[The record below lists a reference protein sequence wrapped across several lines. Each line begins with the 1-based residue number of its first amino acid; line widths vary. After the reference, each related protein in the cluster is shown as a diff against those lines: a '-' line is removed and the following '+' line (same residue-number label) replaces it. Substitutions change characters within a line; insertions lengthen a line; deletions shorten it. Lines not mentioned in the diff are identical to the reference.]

1 MILNQTPIRTSK
13 NYGINNI
20 NLDIEMPERIRDICP
35 LVITGDT
42 SDFFMSAS
50 TSKKPLVY
58 GMGLTL
64 ERQILVGSNID
75 IKIEEDKYKKNKTE
89 SAENKKQKVKR
100 NKTRNL
106 FLNFILND
114 EYPST
119 IENIEFEAPSNYKTT
134 IYIKYK
140 TTDNSKCF
148 HNGLIRVNAK
158 PNSETNIVVIN
169 MLNKNSSNFLC
180 IENILEESSNV
191 NYTIV
196 DFGGKTSVTNYYSK
210 LDGKGA
216 KANINTIYLGKGE
229 QVFDINYIAELFG
242 ENTETNIE
250 VQGALKDEAKKNFK
264 GTIDF
269 KKGSKKAKGDENEF
283 CMLLSDKAKSK
294 ALPMLLCTEEDVEG
308 NHSSS
313 AGKIEDDKLF
323 YIMSRGL
330 SEKDA
335 MKLIVKA
342 KFNKILETIK
352 DEKLKEEIVEEIDK
366 RLD

>member
-13 NYGINNI
+13 NYKINNI
-20 NLDIEMPERIRDICP
+20 ELDIEVPKKIKEFSGLTI
-35 LVITGDT
+35 LGDT
-42 SDFFMSAS
+42 SNFNISDKAS
-50 TSKKPLVY
+50 KNPLKY
-58 GMGLTL
+58 GNGL
-64 ERQILVGSNID
+64 ENQIFEKGNQN
-75 IKIEEDKYKKNKTE
+75 IKIEKTKTGSLYLE
-89 SAENKKQKVKR
+89 FNLNEENPM
-100 NKTRNL
+100 L
-106 FLNFILND
+106 A
-114 EYPST
+114 
-119 IENIEFEAPSNYKTT
+119 ENIEIDANTKSKTT
-134 IYIKYK
+134 LYIKYMSD
-140 TTDNSKCF
+140 DNFECY
-148 HNGLIRVNAK
+148 HNGIIRVNANA
-158 PNSETNIVVIN
+158 NSKTNIVVVN
-169 MLNKNSSNFLC
+169 MLNSKSNNLLS
-180 IENILEESSNV
+180 IENNLEENARV
-191 NYTIV
+191 DYTIV
-196 DFGGKTSVTNYYSK
+196 DFGGKTSITNYYSNIK
-210 LDGKGA
+210 ENGA
-216 KANINTIYLGKGE
+216 KANINTIYLGNE
-229 QVFDINYIAELFG
+229 NQFFDINYIAELFG

-308 NHSSS
+308 NHSSA

-335 MKLIVKA
+335 MKLIVKT

-352 DEKLKEEIVEEIDK
+352 DEELKQEIVDEIDK

>member
-1 MILNQTPIRTSK
+1 MILNQTPLRTSK
-13 NYGINNI
+13 NYKINNI
-20 NLDIEMPERIRDICP
+20 ELDLEMQKKIDDFSGLTIS
-35 LVITGDT
+35 GDT
-42 SDFFMSAS
+42 SNF
-50 TSKKPLVY
+50 
-58 GMGLTL
+58 
-64 ERQILVGSNID
+64 QISNIVSKIPLKYGNGKELEEQVYEKGNQN
-75 IKIEEDKYKKNKTE
+75 IKIDETKTGSLYLDFDLNEENC
-89 SAENKKQKVKR
+89 
-100 NKTRNL
+100 NL
-106 FLNFILND
+106 V
-114 EYPST
+114 
-119 IENIEFEAPSNYKTT
+119 ENIEIDVNTKSKTT
-134 IYIKYK
+134 IYIKYMS
-140 TTDNSKCF
+140 DGSSECY
-148 HNGLIRVNAK
+148 HNGIIRVNSKA
-158 PNSETNIVVIN
+158 NSKTNIVIVN
-169 MLNKNSSNFLC
+169 MLNNNSNNLLS
-180 IENILEESSNV
+180 IENNLEESSNV

-196 DFGGKTSVTNYYSK
+196 DFGGKTSITNYYSNIK
-210 LDGKGA
+210 GNGA
-216 KANINTIYLGKGE
+216 KANINTIYLGTGN

-308 NHSSS
+308 NHSSA

-352 DEKLKEEIVEEIDK
+352 DEELKQKIVEEIDN

>member
-13 NYGINNI
+13 NYKINNI
-20 NLDIEMPERIRDICP
+20 ELDIEMPKKQEEFEGLTIS
-35 LVITGDT
+35 GDT
-42 SDFFMSAS
+42 SNFKISNS
-50 TSKKPLVY
+50 TSKKPLIY
-58 GMGLTL
+58 GNGKEL
-64 ERQILVGSNID
+64 ENQIFENANQN
-75 IKIEEDKYKKNKTE
+75 IKIEETKTG
-89 SAENKKQKVKR
+89 
-100 NKTRNL
+100 NL
-106 FLNFILND
+106 YLEFNLNEDN
-114 EYPST
+114 ST
-119 IENIEFEAPSNYKTT
+119 LVENIEIEANTKSKTT
-134 IYIKYK
+134 IYIKYMSDDK
-140 TTDNSKCF
+140 FKCY
-148 HNGLIRVNAK
+148 HNGILRVKAK
-158 PNSETNIVVIN
+158 PDSKTNIVVIN
-169 MLNKNSSNFLC
+169 MLNDYTTNLLS
-180 IENILEESSNV
+180 IENNLEESSNV

-196 DFGGKTSVTNYYSK
+196 DFGGKTSVTNYYSR

-216 KANINTIYLGKGE
+216 KTNINTIYLGRNE
-229 QVFDINYIAELFG
+229 QVYDINYIAELFG
-242 ENTETNIE
+242 ENTEVGIE

-323 YIMSRGL
+323 YIMSRGI

-352 DEKLKEEIVEEIDK
+352 DEDLKEEIVEEIDK

>member
-13 NYGINNI
+13 NYKINNI
-20 NLDIEMPERIRDICP
+20 ELDIEMPKKQEEFEGLTIS
-35 LVITGDT
+35 GDT
-42 SDFFMSAS
+42 SNFKISNS
-50 TSKKPLVY
+50 PSKQPLTY
-58 GMGLTL
+58 GNGKEL
-64 ERQILVGSNID
+64 ENQIFENANQN
-75 IKIEEDKYKKNKTE
+75 IKIKETKAGSIYLEFNLNEE
-89 SAENKKQKVKR
+89 
-100 NKTRNL
+100 
-106 FLNFILND
+106 NFTL
-114 EYPST
+114 
-119 IENIEFEAPSNYKTT
+119 IENIEIEANTKSKTT
-134 IYIKYK
+134 IYIKYLSD
-140 TTDNSKCF
+140 DNFKCY
-148 HNGLIRVNAK
+148 HNGILRVKAK
-158 PNSETNIVVIN
+158 PDSKTNIVVIN
-169 MLNKNSSNFLC
+169 MLNDYTTNLLS
-180 IENILEESSNV
+180 IENILEESANV

-196 DFGGKTSVTNYYSK
+196 DFGGKTSVTNYYSN

-216 KANINTIYLGKGE
+216 KANINTIYLGKDK

-242 ENTETNIE
+242 ENTEVGLE

-323 YIMSRGL
+323 YIMSRGI

-352 DEKLKEEIVEEIDK
+352 DEELKQGIVEEIDK

>member
-13 NYGINNI
+13 NYKINNI
-20 NLDIEMPERIRDICP
+20 ELDLEMPKRQEEFEGLTIS
-35 LVITGDT
+35 GDT
-42 SDFFMSAS
+42 SNFNISNS
-50 TSKKPLVY
+50 TSKQPLIY
-58 GMGLTL
+58 GNGKEL
-64 ERQILVGSNID
+64 ENQIFKNANQN
-75 IKIEEDKYKKNKTE
+75 IKIEETKTGNLYLDFNLNE
-89 SAENKKQKVKR
+89 EN
-100 NKTRNL
+100 
-106 FLNFILND
+106 
-114 EYPST
+114 ST
-119 IENIEFEAPSNYKTT
+119 LVENIEIEANTKSKTT
-134 IYIKYK
+134 IYIKYMSD
-140 TTDNSKCF
+140 DNFKCY
-148 HNGLIRVNAK
+148 HNGILRVNAK
-158 PNSETNIVVIN
+158 SNSRTNIVVIN
-169 MLNKNSSNFLC
+169 MLNKNSSNFLS
-180 IENILEESSNV
+180 IENVLEESSNV

-216 KANINTIYLGKGE
+216 KANINTIYLGKDE

-242 ENTETNIE
+242 EKTETNIE

-352 DEKLKEEIVEEIDK
+352 DEELKEIIVREIDR

>member
-13 NYGINNI
+13 NYKINNI
-20 NLDIEMPERIRDICP
+20 ELDLEMPKKQGEFEGLTIS
-35 LVITGDT
+35 GDT
-42 SDFFMSAS
+42 SNFKISNS
-50 TSKKPLVY
+50 TCKQALVY
-58 GMGLTL
+58 GNGKEL
-64 ERQILVGSNID
+64 ENQIFENANQN
-75 IKIEEDKYKKNKTE
+75 IKIEETKTGNLYLDFNLNE
-89 SAENKKQKVKR
+89 EN
-100 NKTRNL
+100 
-106 FLNFILND
+106 
-114 EYPST
+114 ST
-119 IENIEFEAPSNYKTT
+119 LVENIEIEANTKSKTT
-134 IYIKYK
+134 IYIKYMSD
-140 TTDNSKCF
+140 DNFKCY
-148 HNGLIRVNAK
+148 HNGILRANAK

-169 MLNKNSSNFLC
+169 MLNKNSSNFLS
-180 IENILEESSNV
+180 IENVLEESSNV

-216 KANINTIYLGKGE
+216 KANINTIYLGKDE

-352 DEKLKEEIVEEIDK
+352 DEELKEIIVREIDR

>member
-13 NYGINNI
+13 NYKINNI
-20 NLDIEMPERIRDICP
+20 ELDLEFPNKIEEFGGLTIS
-35 LVITGDT
+35 GDT
-42 SDFFMSAS
+42 LNFNISDEV
-50 TSKKPLVY
+50 SKIPLKY
-58 GMGLTL
+58 GNGL
-64 ERQILVGSNID
+64 ENQIFEKGNQN
-75 IKIEEDKYKKNKTE
+75 IKIEETKTGTLYLDFNFNE
-89 SAENKKQKVKR
+89 ENHE
-100 NKTRNL
+100 L
-106 FLNFILND
+106 
-114 EYPST
+114 
-119 IENIEFEAPSNYKTT
+119 IENIEIDANTKSKTT
-134 IYIKYK
+134 IYIKYMSD
-140 TTDNSKCF
+140 DNFECY
-148 HNGLIRVNAK
+148 HNGIIRVNAK
-158 PNSETNIVVIN
+158 ANSKTNIVVVN
-169 MLNKNSSNFLC
+169 MLNSKSNNLLS
-180 IENILEESSNV
+180 IENNLEENARV
-191 NYTIV
+191 DYTIV
-196 DFGGKTSVTNYYSK
+196 DFGGKTSITNYYSNIK
-210 LDGKGA
+210 ENGA
-216 KANINTIYLGKGE
+216 KANINTIYLGAGN

-308 NHSSS
+308 NHSSA

-352 DEKLKEEIVEEIDK
+352 DEELKQEIVGEIDK

>member
-13 NYGINNI
+13 NYKINNI
-20 NLDIEMPERIRDICP
+20 ELDLEMPKTQEEFEGLTIY
-35 LVITGDT
+35 GDT
-42 SDFFMSAS
+42 SNFNISNS
-50 TSKKPLVY
+50 TSKQPLIY
-58 GMGLTL
+58 GNGKEL
-64 ERQILVGSNID
+64 ENQIFENANQN
-75 IKIEEDKYKKNKTE
+75 IKIEETKTGNLYLDFNLNE
-89 SAENKKQKVKR
+89 EN
-100 NKTRNL
+100 
-106 FLNFILND
+106 
-114 EYPST
+114 ST
-119 IENIEFEAPSNYKTT
+119 LVENIEIDANTKSKTT
-134 IYIKYK
+134 IYIKYMSD
-140 TTDNSKCF
+140 DNSKCY
-148 HNGLIRVNAK
+148 HNGILRVNAK
-158 PNSETNIVVIN
+158 PNSKTNIVVIN
-169 MLNKNSSNFLC
+169 MLNDCTTNLLS

-196 DFGGKTSVTNYYSK
+196 DFGGKTSITNYYSK

-352 DEKLKEEIVEEIDK
+352 DEKLKQEIVEEIDK

>member
-13 NYGINNI
+13 NYKINNI
-20 NLDIEMPERIRDICP
+20 ELDLELPKKIEEFKGLTI
-35 LVITGDT
+35 LGDT
-42 SDFFMSAS
+42 SNFKISNDVSKTPLIYGNGKELENQIFEKGNQNIKVEETKTGALYLDFNLNEENSV
-50 TSKKPLVY
+50 LV
-58 GMGLTL
+58 
-64 ERQILVGSNID
+64 
-75 IKIEEDKYKKNKTE
+75 
-89 SAENKKQKVKR
+89 
-100 NKTRNL
+100 
-106 FLNFILND
+106 
-114 EYPST
+114 
-119 IENIEFEAPSNYKTT
+119 ENIEIDANTKSKTT
-134 IYIKYK
+134 IYIKYMSD
-140 TTDNSKCF
+140 DNFECY
-148 HNGLIRVNAK
+148 HNGIIRVNAK
-158 PNSETNIVVIN
+158 ANSKTNIVVVN
-169 MLNKNSSNFLC
+169 MLNNKSNNLLS
-180 IENILEESSNV
+180 IENNLEENARV
-191 NYTIV
+191 DYTIV
-196 DFGGKTSVTNYYSK
+196 DFGGKTSITNYYSNIK
-210 LDGKGA
+210 ENEA
-216 KANINTIYLGKGE
+216 KANINTIYLGTE
-229 QVFDINYIAELFG
+229 NQVFDINYIAELFG

-308 NHSSS
+308 NHSSA

-352 DEKLKEEIVEEIDK
+352 DEELKQKIVEEIDK

>member
-13 NYGINNI
+13 NYKINNI
-20 NLDIEMPERIRDICP
+20 ELDLEFPNKIEEFGGLTIS
-35 LVITGDT
+35 GDT
-42 SDFFMSAS
+42 SNFNISDEV
-50 TSKKPLVY
+50 SKIPLKY
-58 GMGLTL
+58 GNGL
-64 ERQILVGSNID
+64 ESQIFEKGNQN
-75 IKIEEDKYKKNKTE
+75 IKIEETKTGSLYLE
-89 SAENKKQKVKR
+89 FNLNEENSV
-100 NKTRNL
+100 L
-106 FLNFILND
+106 A
-114 EYPST
+114 
-119 IENIEFEAPSNYKTT
+119 ENIEIDANTKSKTT
-134 IYIKYK
+134 IYIKYMSN
-140 TTDNSKCF
+140 DNFECY
-148 HNGLIRVNAK
+148 HNGIIRVNAK
-158 PNSETNIVVIN
+158 ANSKTNIVVVN
-169 MLNKNSSNFLC
+169 MLNNKSNNLLS
-180 IENILEESSNV
+180 IENTLEENARV
-191 NYTIV
+191 DYTIV
-196 DFGGKTSVTNYYSK
+196 DFGGKTSITNYYSNIK
-210 LDGKGA
+210 ENGA
-216 KANINTIYLGKGE
+216 KANINTIYLGTGN

-269 KKGSKKAKGDENEF
+269 NKGSKKAKGDENEF

-308 NHSSS
+308 NHSSA

-352 DEKLKEEIVEEIDK
+352 DEELKQEIVEEIDK

>member
-1 MILNQTPIRTSK
+1 MILNETPIRTSR
-13 NYGINNI
+13 NYKINNI
-20 NLDIEMPERIRDICP
+20 ELDLEFPKIIEVFNGLTI
-35 LVITGDT
+35 LGDT
-42 SDFFMSAS
+42 SKFKISNDV
-50 TSKKPLVY
+50 SKNPLIY
-58 GMGLTL
+58 GNSKEL
-64 ERQILVGSNID
+64 ENQIFEKGNQN
-75 IKIEEDKYKKNKTE
+75 IKIEETKTGSLYLE
-89 SAENKKQKVKR
+89 LNLNEENP
-100 NKTRNL
+100 TL
-106 FLNFILND
+106 L
-114 EYPST
+114 
-119 IENIEFEAPSNYKTT
+119 ENIEIDANTKSKTT
-134 IYIKYK
+134 IYIKYMSD
-140 TTDNSKCF
+140 DNFECF
-148 HNGLIRVNAK
+148 HNGIIRVNAK
-158 PNSETNIVVIN
+158 ANSKTNIVIVN
-169 MLNKNSSNFLC
+169 MLNNKSNNLLS
-180 IENILEESSNV
+180 IENNLEENARV
-191 NYTIV
+191 DYTIV
-196 DFGGKTSVTNYYSK
+196 DFGGKTSITNYYSNIK
-210 LDGKGA
+210 ENKA
-216 KANINTIYLGKGE
+216 KANINTIYLGTE
-229 QVFDINYIAELFG
+229 NQVFDINYIAELFG

-308 NHSSS
+308 NHSSA

-352 DEKLKEEIVEEIDK
+352 DEELKQEIVEEIDK

>member
-13 NYGINNI
+13 NYKINNI
-20 NLDIEMPERIRDICP
+20 ELDIEVPKKIKEFSGLTI
-35 LVITGDT
+35 LGDT
-42 SDFFMSAS
+42 SNFNISDEAS
-50 TSKKPLVY
+50 KIPLKY
-58 GMGLTL
+58 GNGL
-64 ERQILVGSNID
+64 ENQIFEKGNQN
-75 IKIEEDKYKKNKTE
+75 IKIEETKTG
-89 SAENKKQKVKR
+89 
-100 NKTRNL
+100 TL
-106 FLNFILND
+106 YLDFNFNEEDHEL
-114 EYPST
+114 
-119 IENIEFEAPSNYKTT
+119 IENIEIDANTKSKTT
-134 IYIKYK
+134 IYIKYMSD
-140 TTDNSKCF
+140 DNFECY
-148 HNGLIRVNAK
+148 HNGIIRVNAK
-158 PNSETNIVVIN
+158 ANSKTNIVVVN
-169 MLNKNSSNFLC
+169 MLNSKSNNLLS
-180 IENILEESSNV
+180 IENNLEENARV
-191 NYTIV
+191 DYTII
-196 DFGGKTSVTNYYSK
+196 DFGGKTSITNYYSNIK
-210 LDGKGA
+210 ENGA
-216 KANINTIYLGKGE
+216 KANINTIYLGAGN

-308 NHSSS
+308 NHSSA

-323 YIMSRGL
+323 YIMSRGI

-352 DEKLKEEIVEEIDK
+352 DEELKQEIVDEIDK

>member
-13 NYGINNI
+13 NYKINNI
-20 NLDIEMPERIRDICP
+20 ELDIEMSKKQEEFEGLTIS
-35 LVITGDT
+35 GDT
-42 SDFFMSAS
+42 SNFKISNF

-58 GMGLTL
+58 GNGKEL
-64 ERQILVGSNID
+64 ENQIFENANQN
-75 IKIEEDKYKKNKTE
+75 IKIEETKTGNLYLDFNLNE
-89 SAENKKQKVKR
+89 EN
-100 NKTRNL
+100 
-106 FLNFILND
+106 
-114 EYPST
+114 ST
-119 IENIEFEAPSNYKTT
+119 LVENIEIDANTKSKTT
-134 IYIKYK
+134 IYIKYMSD
-140 TTDNSKCF
+140 DNFKCY
-148 HNGLIRVNAK
+148 HNGILRVNAK
-158 PNSETNIVVIN
+158 SNSRTNIVIIN
-169 MLNKNSSNFLC
+169 MLNDYTTNLLS